1 MELVFFRA
9 DAEISERAFCRLGAR
24 RVLSGRIER
33 FKDRL
38 QMAHPD
44 YVVAPEEAAVCP
56 CMNRSM
62 A

>member
-9 DAEISERAFCRLGAR
+9 DAEIPERDSAVGSRAR
-24 RVLSGRIER
+24 CVSGRIES

-44 YVVAPEEAAVCP
+44 YVVAPEEAAI
-56 CMNRSM
+56 S
-62 A
+62 AAA

>member
-1 MELVFFRA
+1 M
-9 DAEISERAFCRLGAR
+9 GTR
-24 RVLSGRIER
+24 RVISGRIER

-44 YVVAPEEAAVCP
+44 YMVAPEEIATFP
-56 CMNRSM
+56 CTNRSM